1 MRMLT
6 NKQTNES
13 INELINKT
21 KKKKKKHSLRGN
33 VHCLTLQRP
42 TDGAKIQISG
52 TDFPCFFSPS
62 YMYIFLL
69 TNKKIKYICVLFS
82 GQIKKKNNEKI
93 KEKIEAPEELKGCLK

>member
-1 MRMLT
+1 MLT

-21 KKKKKKHSLRGN
+21 KKKKKHSLRGN

-52 TDFPCFFSPS
+52 TDFPCFFFPFV
-62 YMYIFLL
+62 YVHFFVD
-69 TNKKIKYICVLFS
+69 K
-82 GQIKKKNNEKI
+82 
-93 KEKIEAPEELKGCLK
+93 